1 MTVPQVWTVAN
12 CGGALVMGRRGDGT
26 LLLSRELWSGPSV
39 HLGGY
44 LSYNYR

>member
-1 MTVPQVWTVAN
+1 MTQVWTVVR
-12 CGGALVMGRRGDGT
+12 CGGALVMGRRGEDT
-26 LLLSRELWSGPSV
+26 LLLSIEGAMVRTLS